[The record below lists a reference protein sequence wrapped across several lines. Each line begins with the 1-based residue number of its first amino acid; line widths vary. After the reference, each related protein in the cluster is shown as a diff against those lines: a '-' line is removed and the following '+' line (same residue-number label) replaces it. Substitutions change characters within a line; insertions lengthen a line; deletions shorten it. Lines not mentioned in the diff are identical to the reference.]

1 MPSSERR
8 SAEEVQLQLAKR
20 FAAGMLP
27 APEFE
32 TAFLAARG
40 EKWDGTIDLTAEVL
54 DQIFYG
60 VDDYVSK
67 DSLREPEK
75 GDLDEEQLREIVR
88 TQLRR
93 LDQA

>member
-8 SAEEVQLQLAKR
+8 SAEEIQLQLAKR
-20 FAAGMLP
+20 FTAGMLA

-32 TAFLAARG
+32 AAFLAARG
-40 EKWDGTIDLTAEVL
+40 EKWDGTIDLRSSVL

-60 VDDYVSK
+60 VDDYVSL
-67 DSLREPEK
+67 DSLRDPAN
-75 GDLDEEQLREIVR
+75 GDIDADQLLEIVR

-93 LDQA
+93 LDEA